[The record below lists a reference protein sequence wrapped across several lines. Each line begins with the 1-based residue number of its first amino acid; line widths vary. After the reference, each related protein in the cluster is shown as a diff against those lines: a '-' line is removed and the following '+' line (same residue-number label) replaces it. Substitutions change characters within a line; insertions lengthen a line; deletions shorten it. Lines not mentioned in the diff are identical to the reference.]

1 MTLKINS
8 VAPDFTAQT
17 QMGEIKFHEW
27 LGDSWGVLFSHPKDF
42 TPVCTTELGALARM
56 KPDFDARNVKVMGL
70 SVDPVSDH
78 EKWLE
83 DITDVCGMKPEY
95 PIVADEKL
103 EVAKL
108 YNMLEGDAGTTSM
121 GRTAVDNE
129 TVRTV
134 YIVRP
139 DKRIGLFL
147 TYPMTTGRNFA
158 EILRAIDSMQRT
170 AKHKIA
176 TPADWKPGED
186 VIIVP
191 KVTNEEAKKIYP
203 DGWETIKPY
212 LRKVPDPQKVK
223 LDTKLLNQQS
233 QHWEKNFSNKPE
245 MFGLEAS
252 EPAKKSLKI
261 FQENNINTIIEL
273 GAGLGRDSIYF
284 SINNLSVTSLDYS
297 QSGINIINKKI
308 NKDKLKNIKTK
319 VFDIRQ
325 KLPFEDNSIDGC
337 FSHMLY
343 CMALSNQNL
352 FNLNKEIC
360 RILKPDGLNIY
371 TVRNEHDGDYKNG
384 IHRGEDMYENDGF
397 IVHFLTK
404 QK

>member
-1 MTLKINS
+1 
-8 VAPDFTAQT
+8 
-17 QMGEIKFHEW
+17 
-27 LGDSWGVLFSHPKDF
+27 
-42 TPVCTTELGALARM
+42 
-56 KPDFDARNVKVMGL
+56 
-70 SVDPVSDH
+70 
-78 EKWLE
+78 
-83 DITDVCGMKPEY
+83 
-95 PIVADEKL
+95 
-103 EVAKL
+103 
-108 YNMLEGDAGTTSM
+108 
-121 GRTAVDNE
+121 
-129 TVRTV
+129 
-134 YIVRP
+134 
-139 DKRIGLFL
+139 
-147 TYPMTTGRNFA
+147 
-158 EILRAIDSMQRT
+158 
-170 AKHKIA
+170 
-176 TPADWKPGED
+176 
-186 VIIVP
+186 
-191 KVTNEEAKKIYP
+191 
-203 DGWETIKPY
+203 
-212 LRKVPDPQKVK
+212 
-223 LDTKLLNQQS
+223 
-233 QHWEKNFSNKPE
+233 
-245 MFGLEAS
+245 MFGLEES

-397 IVHFLTK
+397 IVHFFNKTKINQLTDGFK
-404 QK
+404 NIKIESFEEGTFPRKLYFVVNKKI

>member
-1 MTLKINS
+1 MDK
-8 VAPDFTAQT
+8 
-17 QMGEIKFHEW
+17 
-27 LGDSWGVLFSHPKDF
+27 
-42 TPVCTTELGALARM
+42 
-56 KPDFDARNVKVMGL
+56 KV
-70 SVDPVSDH
+70 
-78 EKWLE
+78 
-83 DITDVCGMKPEY
+83 
-95 PIVADEKL
+95 
-103 EVAKL
+103 
-108 YNMLEGDAGTTSM
+108 
-121 GRTAVDNE
+121 
-129 TVRTV
+129 
-134 YIVRP
+134 
-139 DKRIGLFL
+139 
-147 TYPMTTGRNFA
+147 
-158 EILRAIDSMQRT
+158 
-170 AKHKIA
+170 
-176 TPADWKPGED
+176 
-186 VIIVP
+186 
-191 KVTNEEAKKIYP
+191 
-203 DGWETIKPY
+203 
-212 LRKVPDPQKVK
+212 
-223 LDTKLLNQQS
+223 LNQQS

-397 IVHFLTK
+397 IVHFFNKTKINQLTDGFK
-404 QK
+404 NIKIESFEEGTFPRKLYFVVNKKI

>member
-1 MTLKINS
+1 
-8 VAPDFTAQT
+8 
-17 QMGEIKFHEW
+17 
-27 LGDSWGVLFSHPKDF
+27 
-42 TPVCTTELGALARM
+42 
-56 KPDFDARNVKVMGL
+56 
-70 SVDPVSDH
+70 
-78 EKWLE
+78 
-83 DITDVCGMKPEY
+83 
-95 PIVADEKL
+95 
-103 EVAKL
+103 
-108 YNMLEGDAGTTSM
+108 
-121 GRTAVDNE
+121 
-129 TVRTV
+129 
-134 YIVRP
+134 
-139 DKRIGLFL
+139 
-147 TYPMTTGRNFA
+147 
-158 EILRAIDSMQRT
+158 
-170 AKHKIA
+170 
-176 TPADWKPGED
+176 
-186 VIIVP
+186 
-191 KVTNEEAKKIYP
+191 
-203 DGWETIKPY
+203 
-212 LRKVPDPQKVK
+212 
-223 LDTKLLNQQS
+223 
-233 QHWEKNFSNKPE
+233 

-284 SINNLSVTSLDYS
+284 SINNISVTSLDYS

-397 IVHFLTK
+397 IVHFFNKTKINQLTDGFK
-404 QK
+404 NIKIESFEEGTFPRKLYFVVNKKI

>member
-1 MTLKINS
+1 
-8 VAPDFTAQT
+8 
-17 QMGEIKFHEW
+17 
-27 LGDSWGVLFSHPKDF
+27 
-42 TPVCTTELGALARM
+42 
-56 KPDFDARNVKVMGL
+56 
-70 SVDPVSDH
+70 
-78 EKWLE
+78 
-83 DITDVCGMKPEY
+83 
-95 PIVADEKL
+95 
-103 EVAKL
+103 
-108 YNMLEGDAGTTSM
+108 ML
-121 GRTAVDNE
+121 
-129 TVRTV
+129 
-134 YIVRP
+134 
-139 DKRIGLFL
+139 
-147 TYPMTTGRNFA
+147 
-158 EILRAIDSMQRT
+158 
-170 AKHKIA
+170 
-176 TPADWKPGED
+176 
-186 VIIVP
+186 
-191 KVTNEEAKKIYP
+191 
-203 DGWETIKPY
+203 
-212 LRKVPDPQKVK
+212 
-223 LDTKLLNQQS
+223 
-233 QHWEKNFSNKPE
+233 
-245 MFGLEAS
+245 GLEAS

-397 IVHFLTK
+397 IVHFFNKTKINQLTDGFK
-404 QK
+404 NIKIESFEEGTFPRKLYFVVNKKI

>member
-1 MTLKINS
+1 
-8 VAPDFTAQT
+8 
-17 QMGEIKFHEW
+17 
-27 LGDSWGVLFSHPKDF
+27 
-42 TPVCTTELGALARM
+42 
-56 KPDFDARNVKVMGL
+56 
-70 SVDPVSDH
+70 
-78 EKWLE
+78 
-83 DITDVCGMKPEY
+83 
-95 PIVADEKL
+95 
-103 EVAKL
+103 
-108 YNMLEGDAGTTSM
+108 
-121 GRTAVDNE
+121 
-129 TVRTV
+129 
-134 YIVRP
+134 
-139 DKRIGLFL
+139 
-147 TYPMTTGRNFA
+147 
-158 EILRAIDSMQRT
+158 
-170 AKHKIA
+170 
-176 TPADWKPGED
+176 
-186 VIIVP
+186 
-191 KVTNEEAKKIYP
+191 
-203 DGWETIKPY
+203 
-212 LRKVPDPQKVK
+212 
-223 LDTKLLNQQS
+223 
-233 QHWEKNFSNKPE
+233 

-397 IVHFLTK
+397 IVHFFNKTKINQLTDGFK
-404 QK
+404 NIKIERFEEGTFPRKLYFVVNKKI